1 MDFYRDGVVLFHAA
15 HLQNK
20 FEDSTVKYAG
30 KPNTADL
37 NDFITENL

>member
-1 MDFYRDGVVLFHAA
+1 MNIYRDGVVLFRAA

-20 FEDSTVKYAG
+20 FEDNTIKYDG